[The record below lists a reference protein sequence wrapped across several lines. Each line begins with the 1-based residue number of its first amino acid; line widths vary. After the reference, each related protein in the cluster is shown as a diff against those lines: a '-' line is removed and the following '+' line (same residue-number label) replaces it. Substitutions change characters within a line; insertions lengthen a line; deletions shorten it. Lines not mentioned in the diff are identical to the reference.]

1 MNNKVTI
8 TQDDIARK
16 LNVSKV
22 TVSKALRGHPD
33 ISKETSEK
41 IKKLAAEMGYTPNYM
56 ARNLSSNKSGA
67 IGVVIPKIAH
77 YFFSSVIEAIYNTA
91 FYNNYEIILT
101 VSQENSEREK
111 KQIETLLSM
120 RVDGIIVSI
129 SQETQDKTIFERVV
143 KLGVPLVFMDR
154 ILDIEGTSKVTVDD
168 TGGAFKAV
176 ELAIKNG
183 YTKIAH
189 IAGYKENYIGRKRYL
204 GFEEAMIRYKLEINK
219 DWVVNG
225 GFGEEDGYK
234 AFMKIYK
241 TGKLPEFIFAVT
253 YPVAIG
259 IYAAVEEV
267 GLKIIDDVDIICFG
281 NSDVIR
287 FIKPSLSC
295 VNQPTENL
303 GKTAVEMI
311 INQVNHINNFEPRR
325 IELPTDIILRETCSK
340 RKNGIVH

>member
-77 YFFSSVIEAIYNTA
+77 YFFSSVIEAIY
-91 FYNNYEIILT
+91 EIILT

-154 ILDIEGTSKVTVDD
+154 ILDIEGTSEVTVDD

-267 GLKIIDDVDIICFG
+267 GLKIIDDVDII
-281 NSDVIR
+281 IR